1 MLIFINFITYL
12 NPYVMKQKKIIQLLF
27 ILIGSLQLYA
37 QEAVATSGG
46 NAIGSTGSV
55 SYTVGQVAYTTPT
68 GSTGSVAQG
77 VQQPFE
83 IFTLTGAEFTNITV
97 NAVAY
102 PNPAHSTLTI
112 AITNY
117 SLEFM
122 KYQLIDI
129 MGRTI
134 MENSINSTE
143 TILNMESLPMATY
156 FLKLVDNN
164 KEIKTFKIIKN

>member
-1 MLIFINFITYL
+1 
-12 NPYVMKQKKIIQLLF
+12 MKQKKVLQLLF
-27 ILIGSLQLYA
+27 LLMGTIQLYA
-37 QEAVATSGG
+37 QEAVATTGG
-46 NAIGSTGSV
+46 NSVGSNGSV

-83 IFTLTGAEFTNITV
+83 IFTLTGAEFTSITV

-102 PNPAHSTLTI
+102 PNPTHSTLTI
-112 AITNY
+112 SITNY
-117 SLEFM
+117 SLESM

-129 MGRTI
+129 MGKTI
-134 MENSINSTE
+134 MENSIIETE
-143 TILNMESLPMATY
+143 TLLNMDSLPTATY
-156 FLKLVDNN
+156 ILKLVDNN

>member
-1 MLIFINFITYL
+1 
-12 NPYVMKQKKIIQLLF
+12 MKQKKIIPLLF
-27 ILIGSLQLYA
+27 VLIGSLHLYA
-37 QEAVATSGG
+37 QEAVATSGS
-46 NAIGSTGSV
+46 NATGSSGSV

-83 IFTLTGAEFTNITV
+83 IFTLTGTEFTNITV

-102 PNPAHSTLTI
+102 PNPTHRTLTI

-117 SLEFM
+117 SLESI

-129 MGRTI
+129 MGKAI
-134 MENSINSTE
+134 MENNINEPE
-143 TILNMESLPMATY
+143 TLLNMDSLPTATY
-156 FLKLVDNN
+156 LLKLVDNN
-164 KEIKTFKIIKN
+164 REIKTFKIIKN

>member
-1 MLIFINFITYL
+1 MF
-12 NPYVMKQKKIIQLLF
+12 V
-27 ILIGSLQLYA
+27 LIGSLHLYA
-37 QEAVATSGG
+37 QEAVATSGS
-46 NAIGSTGSV
+46 NATGSSGSV

-83 IFTLTGAEFTNITV
+83 IFTLTGTEFTNITV

-102 PNPAHSTLTI
+102 PNPTHRTLTI

-117 SLEFM
+117 SLESI

-129 MGRTI
+129 MGKAI
-134 MENSINSTE
+134 MENNINEPE
-143 TILNMESLPMATY
+143 TLLNMDSLPTATY
-156 FLKLVDNN
+156 LLKLVDNN
-164 KEIKTFKIIKN
+164 REIKTFKIIKN